1 MKNKTVLVIGS
12 KGNIGKKLVARL
24 KTRKFNVL
32 ESDILP
38 GWEKNYFMADI
49 KNPVDL
55 IEAFNKKPKVVFLL
69 SAMVSRVTCEQAK
82 SLTINTNLAGLNNVV
97 QLCKKFKSKLIFF
110 QLQKF
115 MEIIRKL

>member
-38 GWEKNYFMADI
+38 GWEGYFMADI
-49 KNPVDL
+49 K
-55 IEAFNKKPKVVFLL
+55 ICGSYKAFNKKPKVVFLL
-69 SAMVSRVTCEQAK
+69 SAMVSRVTCDK
-82 SLTINTNLAGLNNVV
+82 
-97 QLCKKFKSKLIFF
+97 
-110 QLQKF
+110 QKF
-115 MEIIRKL
+115 ND